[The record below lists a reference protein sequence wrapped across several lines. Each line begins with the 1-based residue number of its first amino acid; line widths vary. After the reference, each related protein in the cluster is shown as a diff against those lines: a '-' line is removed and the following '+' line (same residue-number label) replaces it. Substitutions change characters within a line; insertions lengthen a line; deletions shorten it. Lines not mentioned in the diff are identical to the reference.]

1 MRRLLRK
8 LGFTYIQGESRHYLA
23 ESDANVAYRAT
34 YLQRKITNRDGN
46 GNPIVPEVFLDESYV
61 NVNHVTGKTWLTSD
75 RIRVAASGQGAR
87 YGRSLG

>member
-1 MRRLLRK
+1 MCRLVRK

-34 YLQRKITNRDGN
+34 YLQRKITNCDDN